1 MAQKEKKKVEKVS
14 EDLQKEMD
22 KISEIEEKKD
32 KAKKEKDNKKKK
44 AAKEEK
50 TVVKKESWWQG
61 AKSEI
66 KKVKWPT
73 KKEMIKYSIATITF
87 IIFFALF
94 FFAIEMIV
102 YLIRNA

>member
-22 KISEIEEKKD
+22 KVSKEDEKKD
-32 KAKKEKDNKKKK
+32 KAKKENKKKK
-44 AAKEEK
+44 ANKEEK
-50 TVVKKESWWQG
+50 PVVKKESWWQG

-102 YLIRNA
+102 YFIRNA